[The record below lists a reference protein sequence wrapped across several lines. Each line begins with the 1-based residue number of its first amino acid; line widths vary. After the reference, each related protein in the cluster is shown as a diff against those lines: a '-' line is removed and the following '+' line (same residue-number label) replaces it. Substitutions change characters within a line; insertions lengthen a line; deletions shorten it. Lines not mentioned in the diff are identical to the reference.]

1 MVIGTP
7 GAVTVNSG
15 SGGIGF
21 VRVKEDVFEQIAQ
34 KIEKPLV
41 IVQGKRTKTYAV
53 KYSGYIFYTVTKSE
67 LILPSGSETI
77 RADHIHITH

>member
-1 MVIGTP
+1 MVIP
-7 GAVTVNSG
+7 VVIPMDSG

-41 IVQGKRTKTYAV
+41 IVQGKRTKKYAV
-53 KYSGYIFYTVTKSE
+53 KYSGYIFYTMTKSE
-67 LILPSGSETI
+67 LILPSGAETI
-77 RADHIHITH
+77 RADHIHIA